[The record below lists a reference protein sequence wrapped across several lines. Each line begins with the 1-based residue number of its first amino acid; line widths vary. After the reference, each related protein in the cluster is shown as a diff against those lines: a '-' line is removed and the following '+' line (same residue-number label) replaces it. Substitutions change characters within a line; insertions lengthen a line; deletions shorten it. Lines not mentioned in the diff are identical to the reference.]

1 MTTLTAGEECQLAA
15 KTLSAFADPRQ
26 GAISS
31 PFINSAMGIAIFK
44 GDQGVAVVRLKT
56 GAQDT
61 VLLFMTEVSIFSLVG
76 QKEFVFNQTHRFAPG
91 PLYGSALNLDPSVDV
106 YCYVR
111 FNGGFTPS
119 DLISQHMVGWSV
131 QEDKERHAKWHGQ
144 NATWFDV
151 LTNKISVDRSS
162 VGNALYLVLNL
173 AATGTTATGKNF
185 ASIDE
190 WSYRSSMSLPRTTQ
204 TQRPAVV
211 SSASLPRQSSNGNLQ
226 LNNYSNFDAQALYQ
240 MQLKQ
245 QEQQMLQMQQLQG
258 YPMMQN
264 YQYPRPNP
272 QVMNYPQNPYP
283 PLQNQQ
289 LPPNNQYYGQYYQN

>member
-56 GAQDT
+56 G
-61 VLLFMTEVSIFSLVG
+61 VSIFSLVG
-76 QKEFVFNQTHRFAPG
+76 QKEVVFNQTHRFAPG

-131 QEDKERHAKWHGQ
+131 QEDKDRHAKWHGQ

-173 AATGTTATGKNF
+173 AATGATAAGKNF
-185 ASIDE
+185 ASIEE
-190 WSYRSSMSLPRTTQ
+190 WSHRSSMSLPRASQ
-204 TQRPAVV
+204 PQRPSVV
-211 SSASLPRQSSNGNLQ
+211 TSASLPRQTSNGNLQ

-245 QEQQMLQMQQLQG
+245 QEQQMLQMQQLQQG

-264 YQYPRPNP
+264 YPYPRPNP
-272 QVMNYPQNPYP
+272 QGMNYPQNPYP

-289 LPPNNQYYGQYYQN
+289 YPPNNQYYGQYYQN